1 MSVPS
6 LIIGTRGSALA
17 LWQAHHVQGRLAALG
32 VTAELLVIKT
42 KGDKILDVPLA
53 QVGGKG
59 LFVKE
64 IEEALADGRIDL
76 AVHSMKDVPAELH
89 AGLVLSA
96 ISAREDPH
104 DVLVGRRLADL
115 PAGARLGTSSVRRVC
130 QIKSLRPDLTIVPLR
145 GNVDTR
151 LRKLDEGQVDAIVL
165 AAAGLRRLG
174 HAHRIAEVLDPERCL
189 PAIGQGLLAL
199 ETRAGDAATIDVV
212 RRALHDPDGATAADA
227 ERAFLQRLGG
237 SCLTPLAC
245 HARPT
250 HDRIV
255 VDGLVGDLEGKEII
269 RDRAEGA
276 REDAAALGRSLAET
290 LLARGADRLLAA
302 L

>member
-1 MSVPS
+1 M
-6 LIIGTRGSALA
+6 IIGTRGSALA
-17 LWQAHHVQGRLAALG
+17 LWQARHVQGRLAELG
-32 VTAELLVIKT
+32 VAAELLVIKT

-89 AGLVLSA
+89 PGLALSA

-104 DVLVGRRLADL
+104 DVLVGRRLDEL
-115 PAGARLGTSSVRRVC
+115 RAGARLGTSSVRRVC
-130 QIKSLRPDLTIVPLR
+130 QLRSLRPDLTIVPLR

-174 HAHRIAEVLDPERCL
+174 HADRIAEVLDPERCL

-199 ETRAGDAATIDVV
+199 ETRAGDATTIDVV
-212 RRALHDPDGATAADA
+212 RRAVHDADGAAAADA

-237 SCLTPLAC
+237 SCQTPLAC
-245 HARPT
+245 HARPGR
-250 HDRIV
+250 DRMT

-269 RDRAEGA
+269 RDRVDGA
-276 REDAAALGRSLAET
+276 RADAAALGRALAEK

-302 L
+302 LA